1 MAVSLFAAD
10 KLPAPK
16 LLDLARHKPHSSE
29 FRDALTASLG
39 QEKIQK
45 GTAAIGEGPNFLWA
59 VESKTPP
66 QLVID
71 DGAPLKMKRLPKA
84 DHWFAL
90 GTLEAGRS
98 HAYHYLVNGAKF
110 GGDQNLP
117 AFLPEAYSHPGVP
130 QGKLSDRLTMT
141 SKIYDGMT
149 TEYWI
154 YVPVEY
160 DANTPAALMV
170 WQDGQ
175 SQIDRDGPTHT
186 LNTLDNLI
194 SEKKIPV
201 MISVFIR
208 PGSTGKKPQ
217 DMRSIEYDTVSDRY
231 PRFLREEL
239 LPLVEAK
246 YNIRKDAYSHGITG
260 LSSGGICSFNAAW
273 FMPDFFTR
281 VWSRIGSFT
290 SIQWKPGET
299 LGGNDYPFMIRK
311 QEKRNMRV
319 WLSDGSEDLEN
330 RFGSWPLQN
339 IQMANSLKMEGYD
352 FHFHFLN
359 NTHNGAEGNSEMPT
373 ALTWLWRDYDPAKTE
388 QQFTPDPAE
397 KDKPYFR
404 VKIYSR

>member
-84 DHWFAL
+84 DLWFAL
-90 GTLEAGRS
+90 GTLETGRS

-208 PGSTGKKPQ
+208 PGSTGKKRRTCGASNTTLCPIVIH
-217 DMRSIEYDTVSDRY
+217 DSC
-231 PRFLREEL
+231 
-239 LPLVEAK
+239 AK
-246 YNIRKDAYSHGITG
+246 
-260 LSSGGICSFNAAW
+260 SFC
-273 FMPDFFTR
+273 R
-281 VWSRIGSFT
+281 WS
-290 SIQWKPGET
+290 
-299 LGGNDYPFMIRK
+299 
-311 QEKRNMRV
+311 KRNTTSAKMRIATA
-319 WLSDGSEDLEN
+319 SPGFHRAASAPSMRPGSCRISSLA
-330 RFGSWPLQN
+330 FGPESAASPPF
-339 IQMANSLKMEGYD
+339 S
-352 FHFHFLN
+352 
-359 NTHNGAEGNSEMPT
+359 GN
-373 ALTWLWRDYDPAKTE
+373 PARRSAAT
-388 QQFTPDPAE
+388 T
-397 KDKPYFR
+397 
-404 VKIYSR
+404 IHS